1 MSDTDAAEALWVWP
15 KRGGH
20 RRSAVETGGTLRARP
35 RPEQAP
41 PGLQRAAARQAAA
54 GSAGLP
60 GAATVT
66 GRRRRKSA
74 LPGWQRG
81 LTHGGADLLSGSA
94 NPAVIRH
101 FDSFP
106 VMPQSGA
113 PHLLIGATSLMA
125 RSAQSGCSAVTSV
138 KGNRRRREMAGEDA
152 RGGRAY
158 KRADGA

>member
-1 MSDTDAAEALWVWP
+1 MYVGCGRGRSAVGVAEALRTP
-15 KRGGH
+15 AKRCGDG
-20 RRSAVETGGTLRARP
+20 RNTVETGGTLRARP

-60 GAATVT
+60 GAATAT

-81 LTHGGADLLSGSA
+81 LTHGGADHLSGSA
-94 NPAVIRH
+94 ILAVIRH

-106 VMPQSGA
+106 GMPQSG
-113 PHLLIGATSLMA
+113 PRT
-125 RSAQSGCSAVTSV
+125 C
-138 KGNRRRREMAGEDA
+138 
-152 RGGRAY
+152 
-158 KRADGA
+158 